1 MFSMKFF
8 NNKLEKSVEVEK
20 TINNVISFIKEKLK
34 MDNTRVISDSSC
46 IEVVSGK
53 ELSPKDDEVV
63 IELLIRKHIIINNND
78 FKDRDQLD
86 KHMSKIRHFCE
97 QAKSI
102 EDLKYLPINM
112 R

>member
-8 NNKLEKSVEVEK
+8 ANKMEKTEELNK
-20 TINNVISFIKEKLK
+20 TINNIVDFIKEKLRF
-34 MDNTRVISDSSC
+34 DNTRVISDNYC
-46 IEVVSGK
+46 VEVVAGK
-53 ELSPKDDEVV
+53 EVSPKDDEVV
-63 IELLIRKHIIINNND
+63 IELLIRKHIVINIKD
-78 FKDRDQLD
+78 FKDREELD
-86 KHMSKIRHFCE
+86 RHISKVRHFCE